1 MKRLLTLFLILIL
14 TSLMLA
20 PLSIAQGE
28 DGFIRYPITADPEHL
43 NPFIADTITIGTVNR
58 NIFEGLTRLDPL
70 SGDINPAIAE
80 SWEIGEDEDGNQTFT
95 FNIREGVMFHQLDG
109 IEYAEG
115 EREVTADD
123 IWWNYM
129 VAMNADE
136 DISIRSGDAAIQSI
150 LGASEYIEA
159 MEAMVEAEEDVPLI
173 NEDMDVAGLEV
184 IDDYTFRITLAQPD
198 RLFLINGMISIV
210 SPEAYMQLGD
220 DISNTPVGTGP
231 YQFVE
236 WRRQDTLVIEANP
249 DYYMEGLPMNPGI
262 RFINYGDENTALL
275 DYREG
280 NLDFLF
286 SFPSGQRQVIIDEFG
301 DEFNEQPGL
310 HIRYWG
316 YNMETG
322 FLSEQPLVR
331 RALAHALDRETAW
344 NILAEGARFP
354 ADLGFL
360 PPSFPASTPETTY
373 PYDLELAA
381 ELLAEAGFPEGEG
394 LPVMKIHLLEVIS
407 DEAQVVVWQQ
417 GLESIGVQVEFI
429 VEDGGTYWDSIVEDD
444 AMIFQNGWAAG
455 IPDPSDVFDFLI
467 YQGNGSMRYDNPEVN
482 DLLDQARAELDP
494 AVREELYQQVHNI
507 IMEDTIVIPSAYSK
521 VSWLQKPYVDGFAP
535 GGGGTYT
542 APMWNVTLGDM

>member
-1 MKRLLTLFLILIL
+1 MKRMLTALLVLILA
-14 TSLMLA
+14 SLMVA
-20 PLSIAQGE
+20 PLSIAQSE
-28 DGFIRYPITADPEHL
+28 DGFVRYPITADPEHL
-43 NPFIADTITIGTVNR
+43 NPFISDTITIGTVNR
-58 NIFEGLTRLDPL
+58 NIFEGLTRLDAAT
-70 SGDINPAIAE
+70 GDINPAIAE
-80 SWEIGEDEDGNQTFT
+80 SWEIGEDAEGNQTFT
-95 FNIREGVMFHQLDG
+95 FTLRQGVLFHQIDG
-109 IEYAEG
+109 VEYADG

-184 IDDYTFRITLAQPD
+184 LDDYTFKITLSQPD
-198 RLFLINGMISIV
+198 RLFMINGMISIV

-220 DISNTPVGTGP
+220 DVTNTPVGTGP

-236 WRRQDTLVIEANP
+236 WRRQDTLVLEANP
-249 DYYMEGLPMNPGI
+249 DYYVEGLPMNNGI
-262 RFINYGDENTALL
+262 RFTNYGDENTALL

-331 RALAHALDRETAW
+331 RALAHALDRETSW
-344 NILAEGARFP
+344 DILAEGARFP

-360 PPSFPASTPETTY
+360 PPSFPASTPATTY

-381 ELLAEAGFPEGEG
+381 QLLEEAGFSGGEG
-394 LPVMKIHLLEVIS
+394 LPVIKIHLLESIS

-417 GLESIGVQVEFI
+417 GLESLGVEVEFI

-467 YQGNGSMRYDNPEVN
+467 YQGSGSMRYDNPVVN
-482 DLLDQARAELDP
+482 DLLDQARAELD
-494 AVREELYQQVHNI
+494 ASVRDGLYQQVHDI

-521 VSWLQKPYVDGFAP
+521 VSWLQKDYVDGFVP

>member
-1 MKRLLTLFLILIL
+1 MKRMLPALLLLILA
-14 TSLMLA
+14 SLMVA

-28 DGFIRYPITADPEHL
+28 DGFVRYPITADPEHL
-43 NPFIADTITIGTVNR
+43 NPFISDTITIGTVNR
-58 NIFEGLTRLDPL
+58 NIFEGLTRLDAAT
-70 SGDINPAIAE
+70 GDINPAIAE
-80 SWEIGEDEDGNQTFT
+80 SWEIGEDAEGNQTFT
-95 FNIREGVMFHQLDG
+95 FTLRQGVLFHQIDG
-109 IEYAEG
+109 VEYADG

-173 NEDMDVAGLEV
+173 NEDMDVDGLEV
-184 IDDYTFRITLAQPD
+184 LDDYTFKITLSQPD
-198 RLFLINGMISIV
+198 RLFMINGMISIV

-220 DISNTPVGTGP
+220 DVTNTPVGTGP

-236 WRRQDTLVIEANP
+236 WRRQDTLVLEANP
-249 DYYMEGLPMNPGI
+249 DYYVEGLPMNNGI

-331 RALAHALDRETAW
+331 RALAHALDRETSW
-344 NILAEGARFP
+344 DILAEGARFP
-354 ADLGFL
+354 AHLGFL
-360 PPSFPASTPETTY
+360 PPSFPASTPATTY

-381 ELLAEAGFPEGEG
+381 QLLEDAGFPGGEG
-394 LPVMKIHLLEVIS
+394 LPVIKIHLLEVIS

-417 GLESIGVQVEFI
+417 GLESLGVEVEFI

-467 YQGNGSMRYDNPEVN
+467 YQGSGSMRYDNPEVN
-482 DLLDQARAELDP
+482 DLLDQARAELD
-494 AVREELYQQVHNI
+494 ASVRDGLYQQVHDI

-521 VSWLQKPYVDGFAP
+521 VSWLQKDYVHGFVP

-542 APMWNVTLGDM
+542 APMWNVSLGDM